1 MEHSKRLTLNPHFA
15 PSSDG
20 KLSSGYCNI
29 LLFYFSK
36 ITRAEK
42 RTQHVLSL
50 RSDRMKKLQAGNLAA
65 LHCCRV
71 AATAARR
78 NRLYALQNNYY
89 FPFAS
94 PGKYDN
100 KWKLRSVIYKA
111 KKNELVCIC
120 RMLMFSLRWC
130 FYVFHLAKLH
140 CSATTSSVIVFVSH
154 LDSKHATYF
163 QQSCLKVCMEI

>member
-1 MEHSKRLTLNPHFA
+1 MRSEKSSCHCWLQNNTTL
-15 PSSDG
+15 G
-20 KLSSGYCNI
+20 Q
-29 LLFYFSK
+29 LFWPIPRISNCKKKPCREITTTCSFSAV
-36 ITRAEK
+36 RPN
-42 RTQHVLSL
+42 V
-50 RSDRMKKLQAGNLAA
+50 KLQAGNLAA

-111 KKNELVCIC
+111 KKNELVCFC